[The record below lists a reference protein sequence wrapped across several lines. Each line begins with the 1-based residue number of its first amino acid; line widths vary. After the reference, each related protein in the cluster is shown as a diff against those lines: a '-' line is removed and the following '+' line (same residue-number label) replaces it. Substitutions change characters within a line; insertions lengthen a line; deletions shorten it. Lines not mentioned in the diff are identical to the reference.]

1 MKLRHSLLYIE
12 NALGKKSLY
21 SRLLLFVAGIIVL
34 SLFAQWFE
42 LYIPEIEVWIKGLG
56 GLAPL
61 VFILLFISA
70 TPFFLSVDALCLAA
84 GVLFPLLAGSLYILI
99 STYLAAAVIFILG
112 RSLFQNKVRQLL
124 AKHPKLE
131 NMDAVLV
138 GNDFKIMF
146 LLRLLP
152 LPFAL
157 LSYAFSATQVTFKAY
172 ILSTSGILIY
182 NLTLVYFGYTAK
194 HIASMAQSAQATH
207 TINYPLLTIGAIGI
221 ALILTLIIK
230 IARKTLKQ
238 ITPDNTELRE

>member
-1 MKLRHSLLYIE
+1 MKLTHDFPHIE
-12 NALGKKSLY
+12 HALGQKSLY
-21 SRLLLFVAGIIVL
+21 SRLLLFVAGIVVL

-42 LYIPEIEVWIKGLG
+42 FYIPEIEVWIKGLG
-56 GLAPL
+56 GWAPL
-61 VFILLFISA
+61 AFILLFIGA

-84 GVLFPLLAGSLYILI
+84 GILFPLLAASLYIII
-99 STYLAAAVIFILG
+99 STYLAATVIFILG
-112 RSLFQNKVRQLL
+112 RSLFQNKVKQLL

-157 LSYAFSATQVTFKAY
+157 LSYAFSATQVKFKAY

-194 HIASMAQSAQATH
+194 HIASMAHSVQAAS
-207 TINYPLLTIGAIGI
+207 TINYPLLIIGAIGI
-221 ALILTLIIK
+221 ALILTLIVK
-230 IARKTLKQ
+230 IVRKTLKQ
-238 ITPDNTELRE
+238 ITPDNTEFKE